1 MCSAFHDIE
10 RDGAIVVELAV
21 GMLAPTLTVADGWR
35 DQRKTITKSNTLGCF
50 AVFLASYECNISV
63 AKGKL

>member
-1 MCSAFHDIE
+1 MEFLHAVIAMCSAFHDIE

-35 DQRKTITKSNTLGCF
+35 DQRKKIKYFRLLCSILG
-50 AVFLASYECNISV
+50 
-63 AKGKL
+63 